1 MVHYTNTI
9 VKKADLVILPVGLFF
24 VFETILFIYT
34 HNKKK
39 KNVYKMAV
47 AKVFLHQDADLPL
60 SDLSVLQLAWRHH
73 ILG

>member
-9 VKKADLVILPVGLFF
+9 VKKGRLGYFTSRSFF
-24 VFETILFIYT
+24 VFETIPFIYT